1 MKISDSRESME
12 GIAMKKDERLFK
24 IFGVLMAVVMVFC
37 FSLTAEAAPVR
48 AQINGEIDRI
58 IINNPADHWSGGII
72 VVNGGAVILPKNLLI
87 DLPANRLTLKQI
99 FDQAPAACIAA
110 GETGLAKGDTCN
122 KSGTGGIAAI
132 SANRL
137 DNGNVIAGDVLISK
151 GAELVTGTVTFIN
164 YTDGYLRVNGN
175 GLNAT
180 QIDDNTGVMI
190 RLNDPSG
197 RHTLQQG
204 LGCIPGA
211 LNCSPDP
218 RFTLDPDNYTNV
230 FISGFPLCI
239 PSTSSR
245 TFVDVL
251 GLGTTTAQ
259 GLADGTG
266 DVLCP
271 STNRTI
277 SNGQPVDDSR
287 RFAPLMLGDSIT
299 AEGNYETINCV
310 RFISSHTMIVSRA
323 LTTKFGDLTQ
333 PDYMFLDEV
342 GLDAAGFQNQRAR
355 TLLIG
360 FTTESDTDVMVWSL
374 HRDPVTNQAHEFPL
388 ATVKGCDAPAAGGPG
403 TCGGVGLLGVSNIFK
418 VRHDVDFLVGA
429 DPKLDPCTHLNNDIR
444 MGSGFCPGGSTI
456 TNMFGVLGTL
466 PHEIQARTGKK
477 FANPGLVT
485 IDIQGNQATNGQYL
499 FPLGINLGG
508 VVGPEFVE
516 INLDALNTPFSF
528 SGIPWNLDRR
538 LSPGGCSDPVSGC
551 GAGPYALD
559 PFPYEGIDP
568 RTQAV
573 GMPTGAFSDPNF
585 TATTLDAVPYG
596 VSNRILSYVTEV
608 SPGVF
613 NFNGNSTILAW
624 PPASPAL
631 ISVPAFPP
639 VTPQVPVVSITSLPG
654 VTATQG
660 QQYSYQ
666 VVATNPSPVCG
677 PLTYTLDLK
686 PVGMIISAEGLIQ
699 WTPTLAQVGP
709 NSVTVRVTDPIG
721 FFDTQSFVIVAQVPA
736 PAVQATPNNFDGDGK
751 TDLAVWR
758 PSDGNWWVIR
768 SSDGVTT
775 ATSWGAPTDLPV
787 TGDYDGDG
795 RTDLAV
801 WRPSDGNWWVIRS
814 SDGVAT
820 ATSWGAPTDLPVSGD
835 YDGDGKTDLAVW
847 RPSDGNWWV
856 IRSSDGVTTATSWG
870 APTDLPVAGDYDG
883 DGKTDLAVWRPSDGN
898 WWVLRSS
905 DGVIAATPFGTSGD
919 IPVTGDYDGDGKT
932 DLTVW
937 RPSDGNWWILRS
949 SDGVTTATPLGISGD
964 TPVYGDY
971 DGDGKTDIAVWRDSD
986 GTWRILGSA
995 LGATMIQPWGTTG
1008 DLPIGKMP

>member
-1 MKISDSRESME
+1 MKRV
-12 GIAMKKDERLFK
+12 ERGSIVLA
-24 IFGVLMAVVMVFC
+24 VLMTVALVLC
-37 FSLTAEAAPVR
+37 SSLTVEAAPVR

-197 RHTLQQG
+197 RHSLQQG

-239 PSTSSR
+239 PSTTQR

-259 GLADGTG
+259 GLANGTG

-287 RFAPLMLGDSIT
+287 RFAPIMLGDSIT

-429 DPKLDPCTHLNNDIR
+429 GPKLDPCTHLNNDIR

-456 TNMFGVLGTL
+456 SNMFGVLGTL

-485 IDIQGNQATNGQYL
+485 IDIRGNQATNGQYL

-585 TATTLDAVPYG
+585 TATTLNAVPYG

-631 ISVPAFPP
+631 ISVPVFPP
-639 VTPQVPVVSITSLPG
+639 VAPQVPVVTIASFPG
-654 VTATQG
+654 TTAFIG
-660 QQYSYQ
+660 QPYNYQ

-677 PLTYTLDLK
+677 SLTYTLDLN
-686 PVGMIISAEGLIQ
+686 PAGMSISPTGLIQ
-699 WTPTLAQVGP
+699 WTPTPAQAGS
-709 NSVTVRVTDPIG
+709 NAVTVRVTDPIG
-721 FFDTQSFVIVAQVPA
+721 FFDTQSFTVVAGISPA
-736 PAVQATPNNFDGDGK
+736 KIGVYGDGLWYL
-751 TDLAVWR
+751 DGNNNGVWDGT
-758 PSDGNWWVIR
+758 PSDFLQTFGI
-768 SSDGVTT
+768 GVP
-775 ATSWGAPTDLPV
+775 GAVPV
-787 TGDYDGDG
+787 TGDWNGSGTTKIGIYADGLWYLDLNGNGAWDG
-795 RTDLAV
+795 TPTDGIYAF
-801 WRPSDGNWWVIRS
+801 GG
-814 SDGVAT
+814 GVA
-820 ATSWGAPTDLPVSGD
+820 GAV
-835 YDGDGKTDLAVW
+835 
-847 RPSDGNWWV
+847 
-856 IRSSDGVTTATSWG
+856 
-870 APTDLPVAGDYDG
+870 
-883 DGKTDLAVWRPSDGN
+883 
-898 WWVLRSS
+898 
-905 DGVIAATPFGTSGD
+905 
-919 IPVTGDYDGDGKT
+919 PVTGDWSGNGITKIGIYADGSWYLDLSGNGSWDGTPT
-932 DLTVW
+932 DSLYSYGGGVAGAVPVTGDWSGSGTTKIGIFADGAWYLDNNGNGIWDGVPIDLLYSFGVGLPGVVPVTGDWSGTGSSSIGIYLNGTWNLDYTGNGVW
-937 RPSDGNWWILRS
+937 DGALADLLRS
-949 SDGVTTATPLGISGD
+949 FGGGVTGAVPVSG
-964 TPVYGDY
+964 
-971 DGDGKTDIAVWRDSD
+971 KW
-986 GTWRILGSA
+986 
-995 LGATMIQPWGTTG
+995 
-1008 DLPIGKMP
+1008 